1 RPRHDHDHVHVR
13 DRDHVDAGR
22 RGPGPDPRRDLLG
35 ARAVDVGPPFG
46 LSSLSARPTCWAT
59 SRRTSS
65 TEVRMRAATFLLPAA
80 ACGGQLVDRSASSSP
95 STAAI
100 MSPASSTAPHA
111 PAWPWSSTPPS
122 PALAPSAANPVLCS
136 LNSDLSSREVSETSV
151 YRGATST

>member
-1 RPRHDHDHVHVR
+1 
-13 DRDHVDAGR
+13 
-22 RGPGPDPRRDLLG
+22 
-35 ARAVDVGPPFG
+35 
-46 LSSLSARPTCWAT
+46 
-59 SRRTSS
+59 
-65 TEVRMRAATFLLPAA
+65 MRAATFLLPAA
-80 ACGGQLVDRSASSSP
+80 ACGGQLVDRSATFTGTFALRPSSPARTRCKAAPRASRPRPTLWSLPAADMSRPTPPPPPAAPSRWCAWGAGDARVPSNSP

-136 LNSDLSSREVSETSV
+136 WNSDLSSREVSETSV